1 MDGDPDFDTNSDIY
15 IQEPESVNVCG
26 GYEVQNMREEEEG
39 HKDCLV
45 AGADREHHGNDTH
58 LLKICPRDEGVSI
71 SDDFLPSI
79 LSETMENN
87 DNASG
92 AYSIT
97 SQEPQSHQDDVL
109 NMDLTESMP
118 AETSLQLTGQSLQM
132 TGVPALLMVPSQT
145 SSTPVRLETSGHPK
159 RKIAVVLN
167 QCLCGEMANRASDG
181 ILECKQ
187 MGCEMRWVSVLTYL
201 LH

>member
-1 MDGDPDFDTNSDIY
+1 VDGDPDFDTNSDIY
-15 IQEPESVNVCG
+15 MQEPESANVG
-26 GYEVQNMREEEEG
+26 GYDMQNMREEEEG
-39 HKDCLV
+39 HEDCLV
-45 AGADREHHGNDTH
+45 AGADRGHHGNDTH

-71 SDDFLPSI
+71 FDDLLPSI
-79 LSETMENN
+79 LSESTENN
-87 DNASG
+87 DNTSG

-97 SQEPQSHQDDVL
+97 SQETRSHQDDVL
-109 NMDLTESMP
+109 NTDLNESMP

-132 TGVPALLMVPSQT
+132 TDVPGLLMVPNQT
-145 SSTPVRLETSGHPK
+145 SSTPVRLETSGRPK

-167 QCLCGEMANRASDG
+167 HCLCGETANRASDG

-187 MGCEMRWVSVLTYL
+187 IGCETRWVSVLTHL